1 MTFAQAEQARQAG
14 SLPRRTVVVT
24 FDDAYASTPLARPV
38 LEALGWPA
46 TVFAV
51 SGFAASGRP
60 LSWAGIEQWA
70 GGPHEKELEPLGW
83 DGLRELRDA
92 GWEVGSHTVSHP
104 HLTTLSD
111 YDLRDELTRSRE
123 VIAGEI
129 GTCETIAYPYGDAD
143 RRVAAA
149 TAAAGYLAACTLPV
163 AMRTDE
169 QHLRPRVGLY
179 SSDLGARLVLKTAR
193 PALALRRSRLLEAIA
208 RR

>member
-1 MTFAQAEQARQAG
+1 M
-14 SLPRRTVVVT
+14 
-24 FDDAYASTPLARPV
+24 
-38 LEALGWPA
+38 LESLGWPA

-60 LSWAGIEQWA
+60 LSWPGIEEWA
-70 GGPHEKELEPLGW
+70 GGPYAAELEPLGW
-83 DGLRELRDA
+83 DGLRDLRDA

-111 YDLRDELTRSRE
+111 TDLHAELDRSRE
-123 VIAGEI
+123 AIAAEI

-143 RRVAAA
+143 RRVAEA

-169 QHLRPRVGLY
+169 PYLRPRVGLY
-179 SSDLGARLVLKTAR
+179 ANDLGARLVLKTAR